1 VLIGA
6 AVTFVVGLAA
16 STAHRKKGSSVKA
29 AVTAAMLLGI
39 LLSGNALG
47 QSSSVSLKGTASAVP
62 QASADRKAASAAEV
76 TSHYDFSAV
85 SADINKAIT
94 EKKLPGAVLLVG
106 HSGKVV
112 FEQAY
117 GVRKYAGEPGLDGKS
132 SPAEPMTTDTI
143 FDMASLTKCL
153 VTATAI
159 MQLVEQGKVDVD
171 APVVKYL
178 PEFGV
183 NGKEKVTVRE
193 LLTHYSGLPPDVDL
207 KDAWGLAKPD
217 KAEGIRRAM
226 ESKLVSVPGT
236 HFEYSDINFITLG
249 AIVEKVSGERLDDYA
264 ASSVFAALHM
274 ANTRYLPFDRV
285 CGASSRRGSTTLWQA
300 PEPRATHVPSK
311 GGLSG
316 HMSGQVCA
324 SRTWIAES
332 TIPRAAPTQHD
343 DQGTKETNPS
353 FDVLLRGTVHDPTT
367 RRMGGVAGHAGLFST
382 AADVS
387 KYAQALLDKLL
398 YDKGPFPLKQ
408 STLKMMVLPEQPPTA
423 ENTATVFTQDG
434 QPTKGVAE
442 RGFGWDINS
451 SFSRPRGTVFP
462 VGVSFGHTGF
472 TGTSL
477 WIDPASDTYVVL
489 LANSVHPRGAAPI
502 SPLRGQV
509 ATDVALALGLKRPTV
524 DDKAVER
531 GEANR

>member
-1 VLIGA
+1 
-6 AVTFVVGLAA
+6 
-16 STAHRKKGSSVKA
+16 
-29 AVTAAMLLGI
+29 
-39 LLSGNALG
+39 
-47 QSSSVSLKGTASAVP
+47 
-62 QASADRKAASAAEV
+62 
-76 TSHYDFSAV
+76 
-85 SADINKAIT
+85 
-94 EKKLPGAVLLVG
+94 
-106 HSGKVV
+106 
-112 FEQAY
+112 
-117 GVRKYAGEPGLDGKS
+117 
-132 SPAEPMTTDTI
+132 
-143 FDMASLTKCL
+143 
-153 VTATAI
+153 
-159 MQLVEQGKVDVD
+159 
-171 APVVKYL
+171 
-178 PEFGV
+178 
-183 NGKEKVTVRE
+183 
-193 LLTHYSGLPPDVDL
+193 
-207 KDAWGLAKPD
+207 
-217 KAEGIRRAM
+217 
-226 ESKLVSVPGT
+226 
-236 HFEYSDINFITLG
+236 
-249 AIVEKVSGERLDDYA
+249 
-264 ASSVFAALHM
+264 
-274 ANTRYLPFDRV
+274 
-285 CGASSRRGSTTLWQA
+285 
-300 PEPRATHVPSK
+300 
-311 GGLSG
+311 
-316 HMSGQVCA
+316 
-324 SRTWIAES
+324 
-332 TIPRAAPTQHD
+332 
-343 DQGTKETNPS
+343 
-353 FDVLLRGTVHDPTT
+353 
-367 RRMGGVAGHAGLFST
+367 MGGVAGHAGLFST